1 MRNPLRPMLASR
13 RRRGR
18 GHQPE
23 IPPVIVGADE
33 PQSMAMI
40 DGILVFVL
48 TRADQ
53 CKRAFRL
60 IGRQHPRFRC
70 NMAGGLH
77 HNELAVARAPR
88 AQIEALIVFLIDQ
101 HVVRVR
107 RAADVPEELK
117 LPLLFL
123 VLDGVKERAAVRR
136 PHDGADAFD
145 LFGQR
150 LTGFQIFDVQR
161 VLAEAGRVG
170 GVSQPA
176 AIAGNVCCANRKK
189 GLSLGQQIAVQNHLL
204 RGVLRCIRRTMRAA
218 VYGVLQT
225 LFGARVIPPTAIAIR
240 NRNVGLL
247 YVREHLLIKLLA
259 QAVERRH
266 HCFGV
271 GVLGFQIGRY
281 FRILFVAQ
289 PGVVVDEDGAVQCGL
304 LVLNA
309 GDGRLRFFSHL
320 LQFIL
325 AD

>member
-1 MRNPLRPMLASR
+1 
-13 RRRGR
+13 
-18 GHQPE
+18 
-23 IPPVIVGADE
+23 
-33 PQSMAMI
+33 
-40 DGILVFVL
+40 
-48 TRADQ
+48 
-53 CKRAFRL
+53 
-60 IGRQHPRFRC
+60 
-70 NMAGGLH
+70 
-77 HNELAVARAPR
+77 
-88 AQIEALIVFLIDQ
+88 
-101 HVVRVR
+101 
-107 RAADVPEELK
+107 
-117 LPLLFL
+117 
-123 VLDGVKERAAVRR
+123 
-136 PHDGADAFD
+136 
-145 LFGQR
+145 
-150 LTGFQIFDVQR
+150 
-161 VLAEAGRVG
+161 
-170 GVSQPA
+170 
-176 AIAGNVCCANRKK
+176 
-189 GLSLGQQIAVQNHLL
+189 
-204 RGVLRCIRRTMRAA
+204 MRAA